1 MPAGKKIG
9 IGFKGQ
15 KIIVFPNEV
24 LTHCTS
30 HPLINGLYINRIG
43 IFPNA
48 ANHFYKRPH
57 GLTKAVVMIHCVDGE
72 GWIKI
77 QDKVITLKIGEAFF
91 IPAGMTHSYGASKN
105 KPWSIYWMHIAGNK
119 KNDLISLFNQKSD
132 HGAIK
137 VVYSE
142 ERMGLFHQIIEIF
155 SKGFSLSNLQLANL
169 ILLHYLGT
177 FLSADSFNGLSA
189 ESPGKDDMINEAI
202 LFMQRNL
209 NRQVIIED
217 MARHVGKSASFFF
230 KKFKKDTGYSPIAY
244 FNFLKIQLACQLIHA
259 NTLTISEIGSKIGVD
274 DPYYFSRLFK
284 KLMGVS
290 PRQYRNSV
298 YTY

>member
-1 MPAGKKIG
+1 MPTEKKISD
-9 IGFKGQ
+9 GFKGQ
-15 KIIVFPNEV
+15 KIIVLPNEA
-24 LTHCTS
+24 LTHCVSNT
-30 HPLINGLYINRIG
+30 LINGLYITRIG

-48 ANHFYKRPH
+48 ANHFKKRPH
-57 GLTKAVVMIHCVDGE
+57 GLTKLIVFIHCIDGE

-77 QDKVITLKIGEAFF
+77 QDKVITLKMGEAFF
-91 IPAGMTHSYGASKN
+91 IPTGITHSYGASKN

-119 KNDLISLFNQKSD
+119 KNDLIHLCNQKSD
-132 HGAIK
+132 HDIIK

-142 ERMGLFHQIIEIF
+142 ERMTLFHQIMEIF

-169 ILLHYLGT
+169 ILPHYLGT

-189 ESPGKDDMINEAI
+189 ESYGEDNMVNDAI
-202 LFMQRNL
+202 KFMQQNL
-209 NRQVIIED
+209 NRQVTIED
-217 MARHVGKSASFFF
+217 MAKHVGKSSSFFF

-244 FNFLKIQLACQLIHA
+244 FNFLKIQLACQFIHA
-259 NTLTISEIGSKIGVD
+259 HTLTISEIGTKIGID

-290 PRQYRNSV
+290 PRQYRNNLFN
-298 YTY
+298 